1 MSAQFEDYTLSPVEI
16 DRISEKISEWLK
28 QNNESLKNT
37 IRMRLI
43 MEEILLSLKNHFG
56 EEQRCTLHIK
66 KRLGVPS
73 INIYCKGE
81 SFNPLNKEDEHDE
94 YMEYFLKNLGISP
107 IWSYRGGVNE
117 ISLRAVRP
125 SHRFEFMILSSLVLA
140 LILGLLGPC
149 FSESVSFIVKTVF
162 STISSVFMRLLN
174 TFAGM
179 MVFMCIVNGICG
191 IGNINEFNKIGRK
204 MIGRY
209 IALSVLYTGLGLVFF
224 TLVFNI
230 HIGQP
235 PKGENEVMKI
245 FNMVFNILP
254 DNPVKP
260 FIDLNTLQI
269 AVIGIFVGLLI
280 LSNGERLGNIK
291 NAFQGGNILMSDA
304 IYVICK
310 LLPLYI
316 LSSLSLLFWQDGY
329 ALLLKLWK
337 PILFTVIFDFILVLA
352 VTAYGSIRLKIS
364 PALLVKKILPGSLIG
379 LSTASSMAAFST
391 VFETCEKKLGIKTK
405 LVKVGIPLGHITF
418 VAPFS
423 FIFTIPCLYMA
434 SNFGME
440 VDMIWLVVLGLLSVL
455 ISMSIPPVPGTFL
468 ACLTIV
474 FSQLKIPVEGLS
486 ISATLGMLL
495 DFVLTGARVYLNQ
508 IELLLQAKSYD
519 MLDIDMLK
527 RENV

>member
-1 MSAQFEDYTLSPVEI
+1 
-16 DRISEKISEWLK
+16 
-28 QNNESLKNT
+28 
-37 IRMRLI
+37 
-43 MEEILLSLKNHFG
+43 
-56 EEQRCTLHIK
+56 
-66 KRLGVPS
+66 
-73 INIYCKGE
+73 
-81 SFNPLNKEDEHDE
+81 
-94 YMEYFLKNLGISP
+94 
-107 IWSYRGGVNE
+107 
-117 ISLRAVRP
+117 
-125 SHRFEFMILSSLVLA
+125 
-140 LILGLLGPC
+140 
-149 FSESVSFIVKTVF
+149 
-162 STISSVFMRLLN
+162 
-174 TFAGM
+174 
-179 MVFMCIVNGICG
+179 
-191 IGNINEFNKIGRK
+191 

-224 TLVFNI
+224 TIIFNI

-329 ALLLKLWK
+329 SLLLKLWK
-337 PILFTVIFDFILVLA
+337 PILFTAIFVFLLVVIATL
-352 VTAYGSIRLKIS
+352 YSSMRLKVS
-364 PALLVKKILPGSLIG
+364 PLLIAKKLLPGSLIG
-379 LSTASSMAAFST
+379 LSTASSMAAFSA
-391 VFETCEKKLGIKTK
+391 VFESCEKKLGIASK
-405 LVKVGIPLGHITF
+405 LAKVGIPLGHIGF

-423 FIFTIPCLYMA
+423 FIFAIPSLYIA
-434 SNFGME
+434 SSYCME
-440 VDMIWLVVLGLLSVL
+440 VDLIWLVILGILSVL

-474 FSQLKIPVEGLS
+474 FSQLKIPVEGIS

-495 DFVLTGARVYLNQ
+495 DFVLTGGRVYLNQ
-508 IELLLQAKSYD
+508 VELLLQAKSYD
-519 MLDIDMLK
+519 MLDMDVLK
-527 RENV
+527 KENV